1 MRLTEEEIES
11 FYANKPELFGM
22 SLNGENDSPD
32 DEIEG
37 IDDEEDDTED
47 DDSEDEGDQPD
58 DNPSSDGEK
67 E

>member
-1 MRLTEEEIES
+1 MYLTDDEIQS
-11 FYANKPELFGM
+11 IRSNKPELFGM
-22 SLNGENDSPD
+22 SLNGENDSPN

-58 DNPSSDGEK
+58 DNPSSDNEK